1 MKHTWTIAQ
10 KQRLTELNAPA
21 EQENMTFESATERDR
36 AFQELEK
43 KLVQQGKE
51 RLAQLRDVTRRPALC
66 RLERKLA
73 DALVELGFVQVTTPI
88 IISKGMLAKMSIT
101 SDHPLFQQVFW
112 VDEKRCLRPMLAPNL
127 YALWKELS
135 RLWERPI
142 RIFEIG
148 SCFRKESQGAH
159 HLNEFTMLN
168 LAELGTPVEKRKERL
183 VELAQAVMA
192 AAGITDYSLEVENSV
207 VYGETVDVT
216 WQGLELGSGVMGP
229 NPLDDNWGIL
239 EPWVGIGFGL
249 ERLLLVK
256 EGGKNVQRLAKSIT
270 YLDGVRLNII

>member
-1 MKHTWTIAQ
+1 MLTWTLTQ

-21 EQENMTFESATERDR
+21 EEENRTFASAQERDR

-43 KLVQQGKE
+43 ALIQQGKR
-51 RLAQLRDVTRRPALC
+51 RLAQLKEVTRRPALC

-73 DALVELGFVQVTTPI
+73 DALMNLGFVQVTTPI

-101 SDHPLFQQVFW
+101 PEHPLYHQVFW
-112 VDEKRCLRPMLAPNL
+112 LDEKKCLRPMLAPNL

-142 RIFEIG
+142 RLFEIG

-168 LAELGTPVEKRKERL
+168 LAELGTPMEKRKERL
-183 VELAQAVMA
+183 TELVQAVME
-192 AAGITDYSLEVENSV
+192 AAGIADYKLEEENSV
-207 VYGETVDVT
+207 VYGDTVDVT
-216 WQGLELGSGVMGP
+216 WQGLELGSGVIGP

>member
-1 MKHTWTIAQ
+1 MLTWTLTQ

-21 EQENMTFESATERDR
+21 EEENRTFASAQERDR

-43 KLVQQGKE
+43 ALIQQGKR
-51 RLAQLRDVTRRPALC
+51 RLAQLKEVTRRPALC

-73 DALVELGFVQVTTPI
+73 DALVNLGFVQVTTPI

-101 SDHPLFQQVFW
+101 PEHPLYHQVFW
-112 VDEKRCLRPMLAPNL
+112 LDEKKCLRPMLAPNL

-142 RIFEIG
+142 RLFEIG

-168 LAELGTPVEKRKERL
+168 LAELGTPMEKRKERL
-183 VELAQAVMA
+183 TELVQAVME
-192 AAGITDYSLEVENSV
+192 AAGIADYKLEEENSV
-207 VYGETVDVT
+207 VYGDTVDVT
-216 WQGLELGSGVMGP
+216 WQGLELGSGVIGP